1 MWTADIQMKWRCD
14 HRRCDCDC
22 KHNCDD
28 HTFISET
35 QLFTFLMLSIAVH
48 IFVIIKIFA
57 VDDNLTNTK
66 LRVHTSIPINFF
78 AIYVNSTIA
87 KCCASVELMNHFL
100 RNWRQLVIL
109 LYTYI
114 LVALKNK
121 ICKCVACF
129 FRFVALKKLGIYMC
143 REYGH
148 IIRIIKSP
156 VPLHGLKNHV
166 LPCVAFLLRSAL
178 VSPHAGLKR
187 LKYT

>member
-1 MWTADIQMKWRCD
+1 MFSVLQRDSNPWSYVGCEWVFIAQLVEHCSANAEAMGSNPVEAPKTFFGLN
-14 HRRCDCDC
+14 CDC

-48 IFVIIKIFA
+48 IFAIIKIFA

-100 RNWRQLVIL
+100 RN
-109 LYTYI
+109 
-114 LVALKNK
+114 
-121 ICKCVACF
+121 
-129 FRFVALKKLGIYMC
+129 
-143 REYGH
+143 
-148 IIRIIKSP
+148 
-156 VPLHGLKNHV
+156 
-166 LPCVAFLLRSAL
+166 
-178 VSPHAGLKR
+178 
-187 LKYT
+187 